1 MIAVYLAL
9 AAGLHQASGQI
20 PAPIAQPDDGVLTLQ
35 EALAIAEQRA
45 FALRLAAVDVR
56 TADAEATLAQ
66 AQLLPG
72 VSVNATTQYSDAR
85 TPGGFGQNGSST
97 STTIRLAVQQI
108 IDISRVYSLR
118 ADAAELN
125 ADAARAGERATLN
138 TLRGDVK
145 VAFFAALQAKDL
157 VTVRQLAV
165 DSTQARL
172 DQARIRFEE
181 GAIPQFDVLRVES
194 ELRLAQQNLIQAQGD
209 YLLAKQRLN
218 SLLAR
223 PIETEFEPVASPDF
237 VDTLQDPS
245 VYVAASLQDRAEL
258 DQAEL
263 AIDALR
269 KLTDAARRE
278 ALPSMTLNAGYG
290 RTIDPGFGQPEQ
302 STTASAT
309 ISIPIVTGGAIRA
322 NTERARQA
330 EERARI
336 ILEQLQ
342 LSVAFEVRTAITQWQ
357 TALASY
363 RTAVQNREVAE
374 EAFRIAQLRYNEGAG
389 ILLEVSTT
397 QAELT
402 AARAQEV
409 IAAFQLRSA
418 YANLQRA
425 VGTEDLVNL
434 PTNTAPTP
442 GSSDPADQTNRTQE
456 N

>member
-9 AAGLHQASGQI
+9 TAALHQVAAPTVPAS
-20 PAPIAQPDDGVLTLQ
+20 QPNDGVLTLE

-45 FALRLAAVDVR
+45 FSLRLAETDIR
-56 TADAEATLAQ
+56 SADAEADVAN

-72 VSVNATTQYSDAR
+72 ISINATTQYADSR

-97 STTIRLAVQQI
+97 STSIRLAVQQI
-108 IDISRVYSLR
+108 IDISRVYTLR
-118 ADAAELN
+118 ADAAEIN
-125 ADAARAGERATLN
+125 ADATRAGARATMNSLK
-138 TLRGDVK
+138 GDVK
-145 VAFFAALQAKDL
+145 VAFFGALQAKDL
-157 VTVRQLAV
+157 VTVRQQAV

-172 DQARIRFEE
+172 DQAQIRFNE

-194 ELRLAQQNLIQAQGD
+194 ELRLAQQNLIQAQGE
-209 YLLAKQRLN
+209 YALAKQRLN
-218 SLLAR
+218 NLLAR

-237 VDTLQDPS
+237 VDDLRDPG
-245 VYVAASLQDRAEL
+245 VYVAASLQDRPEL

-263 AIDALR
+263 VIKSLH
-269 KLTDAARRE
+269 KLTEAAKRE
-278 ALPSMTLNAGYG
+278 ALPSLTLNAGYG

-330 EERARI
+330 EERAQI
-336 ILEQLQ
+336 LLEQLQ
-342 LSVAFEVRTAITQWQ
+342 LTVAFEVRTAITQWQ
-357 TALASY
+357 TAYASY
-363 RTAVQNREVAE
+363 QTAVQNREVAE

-389 ILLEVSTT
+389 ILLEVSTA
-397 QAELT
+397 QADLT

-425 VGTEDLVNL
+425 VGNENLEAL
-434 PTNTAPTP
+434 PTAPAP
-442 GSSDPADQTNRTQE
+442 EPESPAKASEDNS
-456 N
+456 